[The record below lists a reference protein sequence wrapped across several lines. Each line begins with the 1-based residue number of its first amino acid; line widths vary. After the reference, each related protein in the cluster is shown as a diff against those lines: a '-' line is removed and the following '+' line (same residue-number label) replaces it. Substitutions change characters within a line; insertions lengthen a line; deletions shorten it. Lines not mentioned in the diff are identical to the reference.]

1 MFLPFS
7 CDLIGCPR
15 VSWSCIA
22 WWLLSSSSLSAHT
35 SARYSVFLAVYKN
48 TLPEE
53 VEEVTACSSNPCLNG
68 AECVVRT
75 GVALEQD
82 NQVEAYSC
90 NCADGWV
97 GPVCQIQVAIQ
108 GNVSAPA
115 PVEEQG
121 TVEPQL
127 SEVHVASIVTI
138 AFVAAV
144 IGSVWSVIWLQL
156 LKWPPFMDNIVKAT
170 LLSAALFQF
179 IFGLWLL
186 TMKNGFGLLVIL
198 SAGFTAMLITIMQVW
213 IPFTTG
219 ACTHA
224 DNCGNGQWRLQRV
237 KPDWSSFLVL

>member
-1 MFLPFS
+1 MGAII
-7 CDLIGCPR
+7 IGAICACIR
-15 VSWSCIA
+15 V
-22 WWLLSSSSLSAHT
+22 
-35 SARYSVFLAVYKN
+35 RYSVFLAVYKN

-75 GVALEQD
+75 GVSLEQA
-82 NQVEAYSC
+82 NQVEGYSC

-97 GPVCQIQVAIQ
+97 GPVCQIRVARQ
-108 GNVSAPA
+108 QNVSAPA

-144 IGSVWSVIWLQL
+144 IGSVWSVLWLQL
-156 LKWPPFMDNIVKAT
+156 LKWPPFMNNIVKAT
-170 LLSAALFQF
+170 LLSAAFFQF
-179 IFGLWLL
+179 VFGLWLL
-186 TMKNGFGLLVIL
+186 TIKNGFGLLVIL
-198 SAGFTAMLITIMQVW
+198 SAGFTAMLITIMQAW

-219 ACTHA
+219 TCTQSVIDMA
-224 DNCGNGQWRLQRV
+224 MGMAPTARQA
-237 KPDWSSFLVL
+237 